1 MSPQTAGENK
11 LFSCIAKSI
20 NATTMQFRGNVL
32 GGDTFYHIAAQDIV
46 EAALLARKAALIAQ

>member
-1 MSPQTAGENK
+1 
-11 LFSCIAKSI
+11 
-20 NATTMQFRGNVL
+20 MQFRGNVL